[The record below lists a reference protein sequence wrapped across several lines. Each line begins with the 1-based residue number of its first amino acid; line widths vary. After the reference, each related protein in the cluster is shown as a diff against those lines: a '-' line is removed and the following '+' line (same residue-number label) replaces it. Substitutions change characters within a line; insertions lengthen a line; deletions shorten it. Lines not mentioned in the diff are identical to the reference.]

1 MCDLQQDP
9 SVWTSVCPP
18 AHPLDEDIPSHCPQ
32 EVTHQMWVFPGC
44 GRATPTL
51 FPTWW
56 PRAMVPG
63 YRGFHWCVRPLYT
76 WELKEMHCSSR
87 KLLPSG
93 GHSWEVRRRGG
104 RLQEELGPTKAFLSR
119 LSRKWPQ
126 PEGWPLRSVSQS
138 HSLGKERGQAEGQL
152 PSLRCPNVLAVL
164 VLWAGPFHLAATPA
178 FSQPLSL

>member
-1 MCDLQQDP
+1 
-9 SVWTSVCPP
+9 
-18 AHPLDEDIPSHCPQ
+18 
-32 EVTHQMWVFPGC
+32 MWVFPGC

-51 FPTWW
+51 FPPRW

-104 RLQEELGPTKAFLSR
+104 RLQEELGPTKAFLSG

-138 HSLGKERGQAEGQL
+138 HSLGKERGQGQAEGQL
-152 PSLRCPNVLAVL
+152 PPLRCPNVLAVL
-164 VLWAGPFHLAATPA
+164 VLWAGPFHLAATQASPSLSASSYAHAGSIALYPPA
-178 FSQPLSL
+178 VATARGTQSID